1 MASEIP
7 SAALVRERLQALSYA
22 ELKAICAKRQ
32 APFTTVWKL
41 RSGETSN
48 PGLETVR
55 LIWPDLKAPKR
66 AKAEAAHG

>member
-1 MASEIP
+1 MATQIP
-7 SAALVRERLQALSYA
+7 SAQEVRQRLLALSWSQ
-22 ELKAICAKRQ
+22 LRDICERTG
-32 APFTTVWKL
+32 APFTTVWKV

-66 AKAEAAHG
+66 TKQAA